1 MTRAKGGGKACPELL
16 ENELRECV
24 KECPVE
30 SPNKGDEEEA
40 QHDDAEG
47 ELQGVAVLED
57 VSETYC
63 SIEQELW
70 TACSVECLQERYLDP
85 ACKKEAEVSVGI
97 KMFRVLFFNLILS
110 MMSCLACLVGEG
122 MVFQHS

>member
-1 MTRAKGGGKACPELL
+1 MSMAKGGGKACPEML
-16 ENELRECV
+16 EEELRECV

-30 SPNKGDEEEA
+30 SPNEAEA
-40 QHDDAEG
+40 QHDDEG
-47 ELQGVAVLED
+47 ELQGVDVLED

-85 ACKKEAEVSVGI
+85 ACKKEAEVSI
-97 KMFRVLFFNLILS
+97 RI
-110 MMSCLACLVGEG
+110 
-122 MVFQHS
+122 